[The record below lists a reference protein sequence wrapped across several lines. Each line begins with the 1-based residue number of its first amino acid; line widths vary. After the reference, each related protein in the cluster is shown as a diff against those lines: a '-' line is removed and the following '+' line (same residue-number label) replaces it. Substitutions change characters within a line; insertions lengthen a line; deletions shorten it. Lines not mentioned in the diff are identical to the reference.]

1 MKSALGQ
8 PPSEHR
14 RNSIWLSKTQEMGTE
29 WMEKGYIYLKGVLN
43 SDEVA
48 AYLATANAVIT
59 DYRAVSPEVQ
69 EKDSF
74 HIFQMIGR

>member
-1 MKSALGQ
+1 
-8 PPSEHR
+8 
-14 RNSIWLSKTQEMGTE
+14 
-29 WMEKGYIYLKGVLN
+29 MEKGYIYLKGVLN